1 MYVKHLKNGFVT
13 LSIYVDDILLAGN
26 DMKLIDITKR
36 WLSSNFKMR
45 DMGEASYML
54 GIRDF
59 AKRLLGLSQ
68 ETYIKNMLEHQCMHD
83 YKLMDTPI
91 KKIWV

>member
-1 MYVKHLKNGFVT
+1 
-13 LSIYVDDILLAGN
+13 
-26 DMKLIDITKR
+26 
-36 WLSSNFKMR
+36 
-45 DMGEASYML
+45 MGEASYML

-91 KKIWV
+91 KKI